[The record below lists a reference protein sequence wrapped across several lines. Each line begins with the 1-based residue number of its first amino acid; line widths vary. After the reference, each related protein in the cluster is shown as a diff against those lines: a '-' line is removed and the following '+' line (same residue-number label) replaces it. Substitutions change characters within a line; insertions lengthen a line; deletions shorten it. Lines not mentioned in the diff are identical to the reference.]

1 MRAELATIARMT
13 RPTLLLVEDDD
24 DLARMITIMLRKNT
38 EVVHARNGQEALA
51 VIQRGP
57 LPTAIITDRAM
68 PRMDGL
74 QFVKQLKQD
83 PLFKRIPVM
92 MLTAMGDTRS
102 TVEGINA
109 GVKHYVAKPF
119 RSGDLIEKVEKLLAN
134 SPIGPA
140 EFASAAKAF
149 KAFKAPTPDAPH
161 PIAQEEISAEALA
174 VLEEQLD
181 AMDLDMVAF
190 EEIEVDIE

>member
-1 MRAELATIARMT
+1 MT

-24 DLARMITIMLRKNT
+24 DLARMITIMLRKNVN
-38 EVVHARNGQEALA
+38 VVHARNGQEALA
-51 VIQRGP
+51 VVQRGP

-68 PRMDGL
+68 PTMDGI
-74 QFVKQLKQD
+74 QFVKELKKD

-119 RSGDLIEKVEKLLAN
+119 RSGDLISKVDKLIAN
-134 SPIGPA
+134 SPIAPD
-140 EFASAAKAF
+140 EFATAPKAF
-149 KAFKAPTPDAPH
+149 KPPTQDAPS
-161 PIAQEEISAEALA
+161 ASEEISAEALA
-174 VLEEQLD
+174 NLDEQLI
-181 AMDLDMVAF
+181 ALDLDMVEF
-190 EEIEVDIE
+190 EDIEVDFE

>member
-1 MRAELATIARMT
+1 MRAELATMACMT

-24 DLARMITIMLRKNT
+24 DLARMISIMLRKNVD
-38 EVVHARNGQEALA
+38 VVHARNGREALA

-68 PRMDGL
+68 PTMDGL

-119 RSGDLIEKVEKLLAN
+119 RSGDLIAKVEKLLAN

-140 EFASAAKAF
+140 EFAVAA
-149 KAFKAPTPDAPH
+149 KAPTPDARPA
-161 PIAQEEISAEALA
+161 IAHEEISAEALA
-174 VLEEQLD
+174 VLDEQLV
-181 AMDLDMVAF
+181 AMDLDMVVF
-190 EEIEVDIE
+190 EDIEVEIE